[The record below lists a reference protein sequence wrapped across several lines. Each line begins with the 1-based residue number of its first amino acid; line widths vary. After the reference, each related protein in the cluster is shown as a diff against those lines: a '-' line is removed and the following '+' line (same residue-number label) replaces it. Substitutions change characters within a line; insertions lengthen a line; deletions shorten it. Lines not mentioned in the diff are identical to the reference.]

1 MRIASPLVRSLP
13 LSGAQLSHR
22 IYISFRDI
30 TGENREHARLF
41 GEKCHDKKLYPIKV
55 LYGSFQGEAMSPLGL
70 GRVKTPREKC
80 D

>member
-41 GEKCHDKKLYPIKV
+41 GEKCHDKKLYPI
-55 LYGSFQGEAMSPLGL
+55 
-70 GRVKTPREKC
+70 
-80 D
+80 